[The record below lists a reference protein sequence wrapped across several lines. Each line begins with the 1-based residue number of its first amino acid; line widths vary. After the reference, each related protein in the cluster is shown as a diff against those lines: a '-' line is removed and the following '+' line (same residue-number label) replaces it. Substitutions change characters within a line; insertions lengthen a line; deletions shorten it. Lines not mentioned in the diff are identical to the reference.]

1 MKGTGDIA
9 GALAELQ
16 RQKANGE
23 ILNYQKT
30 ADAFG
35 VTRSRLSR
43 RWRGITRCWEVFLDK
58 EIRYLTTA

>member
-35 VTRSRLSR
+35 VTRSRLS
-43 RWRGITRCWEVFLDK
+43 
-58 EIRYLTTA
+58 